1 MWLHGVSWMVGGGT
15 WRTRHQIVGT
25 LLATFFLTFP
35 ASAEIIT
42 IKQAVD
48 GFIRP
53 AYATLAQ
60 KADGERQAVAELC
73 ATPSQAA
80 LDNAR
85 AAFVD
90 VVKAW
95 SAVETIRIGP
105 ITEQNRLE
113 RFLYWPD
120 RKGIGL
126 RQVQTAIAAEDG
138 SASDAKSLAGKS
150 VAMQGLGAL
159 EFVLFGTGSEDLLSN
174 SKPYRCAFGSAI
186 VQNLTTIAVDVST
199 EWAKPDGFADQ
210 WINPGPEDPLY
221 RSEKEAATDFIDT
234 FVQGLELVR
243 DVRVN
248 GFLGDDAG
256 GDKPRQA
263 IFWRSNATVPALAAN
278 LEGLKRHFDA
288 SGLAGRLKD
297 DNAFMGGSIDFEF
310 SNAAKALAGLDA
322 PIADLLKDDTA
333 RQKLAYFRL
342 VTSSL
347 SDLFGTQLSGAL
359 GLTAG
364 FSSLDGD

>member
-1 MWLHGVSWMVGGGT
+1 MSRLSPWILPVALVLG
-15 WRTRHQIVGT
+15 
-25 LLATFFLTFP
+25 ATSQ
-35 ASAEIIT
+35 ASAEVIT
-42 IKQAVD
+42 IRQAID

-60 KADGERQAVAELC
+60 AVDDERQAVADLC
-73 ATPSQAA
+73 AMPSQAA
-80 LDNAR
+80 LAKSR

-90 VVKAW
+90 VVTSW

-105 ITEQNRLE
+105 ITAQNRLE

-126 RQVQTAIAAEDG
+126 KQVQAAIAAEDG
-138 SASDAKSLAGKS
+138 SATDAKSLAGKS

-159 EFVLFGTGSEDLLSN
+159 EFVLFGTGSEALLSRA
-174 SKPYRCAFGSAI
+174 KPYRCAFGSAI
-186 VQNLTTIAVDVST
+186 AQNLTTIAADVSA
-199 EWAKPDGFADQ
+199 EWKTPGGFADQ
-210 WINPGPEDPLY
+210 WMNPGPDNPLY
-221 RSEKEAATDFIDT
+221 RTEQEAATDFIDT

-248 GFLGDDAG
+248 GFLGEDAG
-256 GDKPRQA
+256 DDKPRQA
-263 IFWRSNATVPALAAN
+263 IFWRSNATVPALAAD
-278 LEGLKRHFDA
+278 LDGLKRHFDA
-288 SGLAGRLKD
+288 SGLAGRLKG

-310 SNAAKALAGLDA
+310 ANAAKALTGLDA
-322 PIADLLKDDTA
+322 PVADLLKDDPA